1 MVDPSS
7 KEVITPEPI
16 RVPHPSGQLYDVQAS
31 FGYTQSATSQL
42 QLYET
47 PEITSAPNLHKPE
60 PLIIQEE
67 DFLEIDDLI
76 GPQPSFSS
84 DNGRAVENLL
94 FEEPDGLSEFDLY
107 HDAAMFLHDMG
118 PISRAI
124 ADPYANMLENNTL
137 NQFDYQ
143 LQPNL
148 DGAGQI
154 DNQLWTHDLRRNINT
169 STESNLDSFSLPPSG
184 N

>member
-7 KEVITPEPI
+7 KEVITAEPL
-16 RVPHPSGQLYDVQAS
+16 RVLHPRGQLYDVQAS

-42 QLYET
+42 QLCET
-47 PEITSAPNLHKPE
+47 SEITSAPNLHKPE
-60 PLIIQEE
+60 PFIIQEE

-76 GPQPSFSS
+76 GPEPSFS
-84 DNGRAVENLL
+84 DNDRPVENLQ
-94 FEEPDGLSEFDLY
+94 FEEPDGLSEFDIF
-107 HDAAMFLHDMG
+107 HDAAMFINDMG
-118 PISRAI
+118 PISQAI
-124 ADPYANMLENNTL
+124 AGPYMNILENNTQ
-137 NQFDYQ
+137 NQFDCQ

-154 DNQLWTHDLRRNINT
+154 DNQLWTHDIRSNIHT
-169 STESNLDSFSLPPSG
+169 SAESNPGAFSLPPSG

>member
-7 KEVITPEPI
+7 KEVITAEAI
-16 RVPHPSGQLYDVQAS
+16 RVLHPSGQLYDVQAS
-31 FGYTQSATSQL
+31 FGYTQSTTSQL
-42 QLYET
+42 QFYET

-84 DNGRAVENLL
+84 DNDRTVENLL

-118 PISRAI
+118 SISQAI
-124 ADPYANMLENNTL
+124 ADPYVNILENDTL

-154 DNQLWTHDLRRNINT
+154 DNQLWTHELRRNINT
-169 STESNLDSFSLPPSG
+169 SAESNPGSFSLPPSG

>member
-1 MVDPSS
+1 MVDPYP
-7 KEVITPEPI
+7 KEVITAEPI
-16 RVPHPSGQLYDVQAS
+16 RVLHPSGQQYDVQAS

-47 PEITSAPNLHKPE
+47 PEITSAPNLRKPE

-76 GPQPSFSS
+76 GPEPSIS
-84 DNGRAVENLL
+84 DNDRAVENLQ

-107 HDAAMFLHDMG
+107 HDAAMFIHDMG
-118 PISRAI
+118 PISQAI
-124 ADPYANMLENNTL
+124 ADPYMNILENNTL

-154 DNQLWTHDLRRNINT
+154 ENQLWTHDFGRNINT
-169 STESNLDSFSLPPSG
+169 SAESNLRPSG